1 MNKIKIALL
10 FIILLS
16 IIGYVFFKEHE
27 VEFVKIETIKTN
39 ENQNYPNA
47 YEFIHT
53 NEELISYINRNAKTK
68 YFFDKLKKEKFDFE
82 NFSYAIVYGNELK
95 SMRYSYYISLFKDP
109 TPKQYKPKNKLFV
122 DVEYSLSTHQSNKN
136 IYIYRINSNK
146 KIRGIY
152 GP

>member
-10 FIILLS
+10 FIIPLS
-16 IIGYVFFKEHE
+16 IIGYIFLKENN
-27 VEFVKIETIKTN
+27 VKFVKIEIIKTD

-47 YEFIHT
+47 YEFIHS
-53 NEELISYINRNAKTK
+53 NEELINYIDRNTKTK

-82 NFSYAIVYGNELK
+82 NFSYVIVYGNEIK
-95 SMRYSYYISLFKDP
+95 KMKYSYYISLFKDP
-109 TPKQYKPKNKLFV
+109 TPKQYKPKNKQFV
-122 DVEYSLSTHQSNKN
+122 DLEYSPNTQGSKN